1 MTKKKR
7 NLQEPV
13 REINAVAREVK
24 REKREVKQKT
34 QGDSVVKWI
43 FGALLVLAI
52 LYMVWTMTI
61 VG

>member
-7 NLQEPV
+7 NPQEPV

-24 REKREVKQKT
+24 REKREVKQKI

-43 FGALLVLAI
+43 FGVLLVLAI

>member
-7 NLQEPV
+7 NPKEPV

>member
-1 MTKKKR
+1 M
-7 NLQEPV
+7 

>member
-7 NLQEPV
+7 NPQEPV

-24 REKREVKQKT
+24 REKREVKQKI

>member
-7 NLQEPV
+7 NPQEPV